1 VNEGSLK
8 VRSSFGE
15 EGWARKI
22 APGSNMGREG
32 KKYPDY
38 HPKKHPIGNLSF
50 LALIEVWF

>member
-1 VNEGSLK
+1 MNEGSLK

-22 APGSNMGREG
+22 APGSNMGRVG